1 MGQSD
6 PLHALKIASK
16 SSKKTQKK
24 KKKETKTKT
33 KVGIMKIENKNFF
46 FLKRHFFSQE
56 KAPERAEEI
65 ESKGEDR

>member
-1 MGQSD
+1 M
-6 PLHALKIASK
+6 I
-16 SSKKTQKK
+16 
-24 KKKETKTKT
+24 
-33 KVGIMKIENKNFF
+33 IENKIFF